1 MKRVNDIDRKLSQ
14 IEKLVNLTIE
24 DRKIHKQLR
33 EMISN
38 ELISYTNENYRYPD
52 NAIEKNRLVSD
63 RKEKKT
69 KDEFIKLEGL
79 TKANQLI
86 R

>member
-24 DRKIHKQLR
+24 DRKLHKQLR

-38 ELISYTNENYRYPD
+38 ERISYTNENYRYPD

-69 KDEFIKLEGL
+69 KD
-79 TKANQLI
+79 
-86 R
+86 

>member
-1 MKRVNDIDRKLSQ
+1 MKRVNDIEKKLSQ

-24 DRKIHKQLR
+24 DRKLHKQLR
-33 EMISN
+33 VMINN

-69 KDEFIKLEGL
+69 KD
-79 TKANQLI
+79 
-86 R
+86 

>member
-1 MKRVNDIDRKLSQ
+1 MKRVNDIDKKLSQ

-24 DRKIHKQLR
+24 DRKLHKQLR
-33 EMISN
+33 VMINN

-69 KDEFIKLEGL
+69 KD
-79 TKANQLI
+79 
-86 R
+86 

>member
-1 MKRVNDIDRKLSQ
+1 MRRVNDIDRKLSQ

-24 DRKIHKQLR
+24 DRKLHKQLR

-69 KDEFIKLEGL
+69 KD
-79 TKANQLI
+79 
-86 R
+86 